1 MAEWRPRIEAGDGY
15 IHERIA
21 AALQADVARGLLTP
35 GAKLP
40 THRRLA
46 ELLGVGVG
54 AVTKA
59 YAAAEDR
66 GLVTAHVGRGSF
78 IAQPA
83 TRGADVASHQ
93 GPIDLAH
100 NLPPAAPARARLAEA
115 LGRLRQRGDLL
126 TYLDYPPTAGAEAH
140 RRAASGW
147 LAATANWPD
156 LDWRRLIV
164 TSGAQQAF
172 AVAIGATCRP
182 GASVIVEAASFTG
195 IKALAAHMDYRLVPA
210 GMDAEGLTPD
220 ALDEAAARS
229 GARVAYV
236 LPVQNPTARIMSL
249 ARRQA
254 IVEVAR
260 KRDLLIVEDDLYGAY
275 ASELGLPPL
284 ATLAPE
290 RVFYVSGLSKSLAP
304 GLRVGYCVP
313 PTGGDWRDRSLS
325 ALRAIAFSPPSLG
338 ALVATQWI
346 EDGAAA
352 DILAAHRGELADRAR
367 LALGILGAMA
377 ERPANRAATH
387 LWLPM
392 SELDAER
399 AAARALRDGVE
410 VTAPSAP
417 FIPGGHEC
425 GLRVCLGA
433 APSLAILEQGLRT
446 LSRALSEGAD
456 RALGM
461 V

>member
-1 MAEWRPRIEAGDGY
+1 MAEWRPQIEAGDGY
-15 IHERIA
+15 IHDRIA
-21 AALQADVARGLLTP
+21 AALRADVARGVLAP

-46 ELLGVGVG
+46 ALLGVGVG
-54 AVTKA
+54 AVTRA
-59 YAAAEDR
+59 YAAAER
-66 GLVTAHVGRGSF
+66 QGLVTAHVGRGSF
-78 IAQPA
+78 IAQPGARSLDAA
-83 TRGADVASHQ
+83 TYE
-93 GPIDLAH
+93 GPIDLAR
-100 NLPPAAPARARLAEA
+100 NLPPAAPARARLAET

-126 TYLDYPPTAGAEAH
+126 SYLDYPATGGAEAH
-140 RRAASGW
+140 RRAAADW
-147 LAATANWPD
+147 LVATANWPN

-172 AVAIGATCRP
+172 AIAIGAACRP
-182 GASVIVEAASFTG
+182 GAGLIVEAASFTG
-195 IKALAAHMDYRLVPA
+195 VKALAAHKDYRLVPA
-210 GMDAEGLTPD
+210 SMDAEGLTPE
-220 ALDEAAARS
+220 ALSEAARS
-229 GARVAYV
+229 GARVAYL
-236 LPVQNPTARIMSL
+236 LPVQNPTARIMGL
-249 ARRQA
+249 ERRQA
-254 IVEVAR
+254 IVDVAR
-260 KRDLLIVEDDLYGAY
+260 KRDLVIVEDDLYGAY
-275 ASELGLPPL
+275 ASDLGLPPL

-313 PTGGDWRDRSLS
+313 PTGGDWRDRALS

-338 ALVATQWI
+338 ALVATQWL
-346 EDGAAA
+346 EDGTAA
-352 DILAAHRGELADRAR
+352 DILGQYRLDYAERAR
-367 LALGILGAMA
+367 LALDILGAAA
-377 ERPANRAATH
+377 ERPVNRTPTH

-417 FIPGGHEC
+417 FIPGGHEY

-433 APSLAILEQGLRT
+433 APSLALLEQGLRK
-446 LSRALSEGAD
+446 LNIAVSERTD

>member
-1 MAEWRPRIEAGDGY
+1 MAEWRPQIEAGDGY

-21 AALQADVARGLLTP
+21 AALQADVARGVLTP

-54 AVTKA
+54 AVTRA
-59 YAAAEDR
+59 YAMAEYL

-78 IAQPA
+78 IAEPS
-83 TRGADVASHQ
+83 TRGADLASNH

-100 NLPPAAPARARLAEA
+100 NLPPAAPARARLAET

-126 TYLDYPPTAGAEAH
+126 FSLDYPERGGAEAH
-140 RRAASGW
+140 RRAAAHW
-147 LAATANWPD
+147 LMATANWPD

-172 AVAIGATCRP
+172 AVAIGAACRP
-182 GASVIVEAASFTG
+182 GAGLIVEAASFTG
-195 IKALAAHMDYRLVPA
+195 VKALAAHMDYRLVPA
-210 GMDAEGLTPD
+210 AMDAEGVTPE
-220 ALDEAAARS
+220 ALDEAANTS
-229 GARVAYV
+229 ARVAYL

-249 ARRQA
+249 ARRRA
-254 IVEVAR
+254 IVDVAR
-260 KRDLLIVEDDLYGAY
+260 KRDLIIVEDDLYGAY
-275 ASELGLPPL
+275 ASDLGLPPL

-313 PTGGDWRDRSLS
+313 PTGDDWRDRSLS
-325 ALRAIAFSPPSLG
+325 ALRAVAFSPPSLG
-338 ALVATQWI
+338 ALVATQWL
-346 EDGAAA
+346 EDGTAA
-352 DILAAHRGELADRAR
+352 DILSQYRRDYAERTR
-367 LALGILGAMA
+367 LALEILGPAA
-377 ERPANRAATH
+377 ERPANRTATH

-410 VTAPSAP
+410 VTAPGAP
-417 FIPGGHEC
+417 FIPGSHEY

-446 LSRALSEGAD
+446 LNAAVSERAD

>member
-1 MAEWRPRIEAGDGY
+1 MAEWRPQIEAGDGY

-21 AALQADVARGLLTP
+21 AALQADVARGLLAP

-83 TRGADVASHQ
+83 ARGGDVASHQ

-164 TSGAQQAF
+164 TSGAT
-172 AVAIGATCRP
+172 VACTPSTVTAKVSGETSICGVPELRTMSFFPILRTF
-182 GASVIVEAASFTG
+182 FTG
-195 IKALAAHMDYRLVPA
+195 MICRLSSSFLWTPA
-210 GMDAEGLTPD
+210 
-220 ALDEAAARS
+220 S
-229 GARVAYV
+229 
-236 LPVQNPTARIMSL
+236 NPA
-249 ARRQA
+249 
-254 IVEVAR
+254 
-260 KRDLLIVEDDLYGAY
+260 
-275 ASELGLPPL
+275 
-284 ATLAPE
+284 
-290 RVFYVSGLSKSLAP
+290 
-304 GLRVGYCVP
+304 
-313 PTGGDWRDRSLS
+313 
-325 ALRAIAFSPPSLG
+325 
-338 ALVATQWI
+338 
-346 EDGAAA
+346 
-352 DILAAHRGELADRAR
+352 
-367 LALGILGAMA
+367 
-377 ERPANRAATH
+377 
-387 LWLPM
+387 
-392 SELDAER
+392 
-399 AAARALRDGVE
+399 
-410 VTAPSAP
+410 
-417 FIPGGHEC
+417 
-425 GLRVCLGA
+425 
-433 APSLAILEQGLRT
+433 
-446 LSRALSEGAD
+446 
-456 RALGM
+456 
-461 V
+461 

>member
-1 MAEWRPRIEAGDGY
+1 MAEWRPQIEAGDGY

-21 AALQADVARGLLTP
+21 AALRADVARGVLAP
-35 GAKLP
+35 GAQLP

-59 YAAAEDR
+59 YASAEAQ

-78 IAQPA
+78 IADPAARSLDAA
-83 TRGADVASHQ
+83 TRE
-93 GPIDLAH
+93 GPIDLAR

-126 TYLDYPPTAGAEAH
+126 NYLDYPPTGGAEAH
-140 RRAASGW
+140 RRAAASW
-147 LAATANWPD
+147 LAATANGPD

-172 AVAIGATCRP
+172 AVAIGAACRP
-182 GASVIVEAASFTG
+182 GASLIVEAASFTG
-195 IKALAAHMDYRLVPA
+195 IKALAAHMDYALVPA
-210 GMDAEGLTPD
+210 AMDAEGVTPE
-220 ALDEAAARS
+220 ALEEAAARS

-236 LPVQNPTARIMSL
+236 LPLQNPTGRIMGL
-249 ARRQA
+249 ERRRA
-254 IVEVAR
+254 IVEMAR

-275 ASELGLPPL
+275 ATDLGLPPL
-284 ATLAPE
+284 ASLAPE

-313 PTGGDWRDRSLS
+313 PTGGDWQGRCLS
-325 ALRAIAFSPPSLG
+325 ALRAIAFSSPSLG
-338 ALVATQWI
+338 ALVATQWL
-346 EDGAAA
+346 EDGTAG
-352 DILAAHRGELADRAR
+352 DILAAHRVEFAARAR
-367 LALGILGAMA
+367 LALEILGPAA
-377 ERPANRAATH
+377 ERPTNRTTTH

-392 SELDAER
+392 DELEAER

-410 VTAPSAP
+410 VTAPTAP
-417 FIPGGHEC
+417 LIPGGREH

-433 APSLAILEQGLRT
+433 APSLAVLEQGLRRLVRT
-446 LSRALSEGAD
+446 LGEGPD

>member
-1 MAEWRPRIEAGDGY
+1 MEWRPRIEASDGY

-21 AALQADVARGLLTP
+21 AALEADVARGLLAP

-59 YAAAEDR
+59 YATAEAR

-78 IAQPA
+78 VAGPA
-83 TRGADVASHQ
+83 ERALGAASHQ
-93 GPIDLAH
+93 GPIDLAR
-100 NLPPAAPARARLAEA
+100 NLPPAAPARARLAET

-126 TYLDYPPTAGAEAH
+126 ANLDYPPTGGAEAH
-140 RRAASGW
+140 RRAAGAW
-147 LAATANWPD
+147 LASTANWPD

-164 TSGAQQAF
+164 TGGAQQAF
-172 AVAIGATCRP
+172 ATALGAACRP
-182 GASVIVEAASFTG
+182 GAGVIVEAATFTG
-195 IKALAAHMDYRLVPA
+195 VKALAAHMDYRLVA
-210 GMDAEGLTPD
+210 AAMDAEGLDPE

-236 LPVQNPTARIMSL
+236 LPLQNPTGRIMGL
-249 ARRQA
+249 KRRQA
-254 IVEVAR
+254 IVETAR
-260 KRDLLIVEDDLYGAY
+260 KRDLLIVEDDLYAAY
-275 ASELGLPPL
+275 ATELGLPPL
-284 ATLAPE
+284 AALAPE

-313 PTGGDWRDRSLS
+313 PQGGDWRDRCLS
-325 ALRAIAFSPPSLG
+325 ALRAIAFCPPGLG
-338 ALVATQWI
+338 ALVATQWL
-346 EDGAAA
+346 EDGTAA
-352 DILAAHRGELADRAR
+352 DILGAHRLELAARTR
-367 LALGILGAMA
+367 LALEVLGPAA
-377 ERPANRAATH
+377 DRPANRAATH

-392 SELDAER
+392 NELDAER

-410 VTAPSAP
+410 VTAPTTP
-417 FIPGGHEC
+417 LVPGGREH

-433 APSLAILEQGLRT
+433 APSLTILEEGLRRLVRGLT
-446 LSRALSEGAD
+446 ERDD

>member
-1 MAEWRPRIEAGDGY
+1 MAEWRPEIEAGDGY

-21 AALQADVARGLLTP
+21 AALRADVARGVLAP
-35 GAKLP
+35 GARLP

-54 AVTKA
+54 AVTRA
-59 YAAAEDR
+59 YAAAEYQ

-83 TRGADVASHQ
+83 TGGADVAARE
-93 GPIDLAH
+93 GPIDLAR

-126 TYLDYPPTAGAEAH
+126 TYLDYPPTGGAEAH
-140 RRAASGW
+140 RRAAGAW
-147 LAATANWPD
+147 LAKTANWPG
-156 LDWRRLIV
+156 LDWRRPIV
-164 TSGAQQAF
+164 TGGAQQAF
-172 AVAIGATCRP
+172 AVAIGAACRP
-182 GASVIVEAASFTG
+182 GASLIVEAASFTG
-195 IKALAAHMDYRLVPA
+195 VKALAAHMDYRLVPA

-220 ALDEAAARS
+220 ALDEVAARS
-229 GARVAYV
+229 GARLAYV
-236 LPVQNPTARIMSL
+236 LPVQNPTARIMGL
-249 ARRQA
+249 ERRRA

-284 ATLAPE
+284 AALAPE

-313 PTGGDWRDRSLS
+313 PTGDDWRDRCLS
-325 ALRAIAFSPPSLG
+325 ALRAIAFGAPGLG

-346 EDGAAA
+346 EDGTAA
-352 DILAAHRGELADRAR
+352 DILSRHRLELADRAR
-367 LALGILGAMA
+367 LALEILGPAA

-417 FIPGGHEC
+417 FIAGGQEY

-433 APSLAILEQGLRT
+433 APSLAVLEQGLRT
-446 LSRALSEGAD
+446 LSRALGERPD

>member
-1 MAEWRPRIEAGDGY
+1 MAEWRPQIEAGDGY

-21 AALQADVARGLLTP
+21 AALQADVARGVLTP

-54 AVTKA
+54 AVTRA
-59 YAAAEDR
+59 YAAAEYQ

-78 IAQPA
+78 IAEPSM
-83 TRGADVASHQ
+83 RGADFASNR
-93 GPIDLAH
+93 GPIDLAR
-100 NLPPAAPARARLAEA
+100 NLPPSAPARARLAET
-115 LGRLRQRGDLL
+115 LGCLRQRGDLL
-126 TYLDYPPTAGAEAH
+126 SYLDYPTTGGAEAH
-140 RRAASGW
+140 RRAAADW
-147 LAATANWPD
+147 LMATANWPD

-172 AVAIGATCRP
+172 AVGIGAACRP
-182 GASVIVEAASFTG
+182 GASLIVEAASFTG
-195 IKALAAHMDYRLVPA
+195 VKALAAHMDYRLVPA
-210 GMDAEGLTPD
+210 GMDAEGLTPA
-220 ALDEAAARS
+220 ALDEAAVGS
-229 GARVAYV
+229 GARVAYL
-236 LPVQNPTARIMSL
+236 LPVQNPTARIMGL

-254 IVEVAR
+254 LVEVAR
-260 KRDLLIVEDDLYGAY
+260 KRDLVLVEDDLYGAY

-313 PTGGDWRDRSLS
+313 PIGDDWRGRSLS
-325 ALRAIAFSPPSLG
+325 ALRAIAFGAPSLG
-338 ALVATQWI
+338 ALVATQWL
-346 EDGAAA
+346 EDGTAA
-352 DILAAHRGELADRAR
+352 DILSQHRRELTDRAR
-367 LALGILGAMA
+367 LAVEILGSAA
-377 ERPANRAATH
+377 EPPANRAATH

-410 VTAPSAP
+410 VTAPGAP
-417 FIPGGHEC
+417 FIPGGHEY

-433 APSLAILEQGLRT
+433 APSLAVLEQGLRT
-446 LSRALSEGAD
+446 LSRAVSERAD